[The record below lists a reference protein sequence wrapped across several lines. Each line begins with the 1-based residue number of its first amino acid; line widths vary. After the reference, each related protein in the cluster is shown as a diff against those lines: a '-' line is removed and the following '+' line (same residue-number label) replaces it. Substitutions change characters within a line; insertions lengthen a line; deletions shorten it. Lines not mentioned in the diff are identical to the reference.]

1 MKNKPTRIIIIV
13 SMIVVLLL
21 VSVFVLRFASPSF
34 RYSFDVVFNCSDS
47 HVSFIPDENGTT
59 VEYNI
64 PLPSSSAIAYRLS
77 DTAVVYCTKQNYDS
91 FLKYYQENGYSVN
104 DSTVSDGNK
113 TFSVTQLSEEVSKWY
128 IFIKVELVA
137 NAVNYTTLK

>member
-1 MKNKPTRIIIIV
+1 MKNKLARIIIIV
-13 SMIVVLLL
+13 SLIVVLLL
-21 VSVFVLRFASPSF
+21 VSVFALRFASPSF
-34 RYSFDVVFNCSDS
+34 RYSFDVVFNCSGS
-47 HVSFIPDENGTT
+47 HVSYVPDENGTA
-59 VEYNI
+59 VEYII

-113 TFSVTQLSEEVSKWY
+113 TFLVTLLNEEESKWY
-128 IFIKVELVA
+128 FFIKVELVE
-137 NAVNYTTLK
+137 NAVN